1 LILAG
6 IVGVAS
12 GPLFSAELGTPA
24 PSDQG
29 AAMPRRAQSATPDAP
44 LFTLA
49 GTIVSPTVR
58 RALIARGA
66 SGDLERVAEGEKIEG
81 WEFEKILADGVVL
94 RRNTERV
101 ELKLRESLLAQ
112 AGATPP
118 VAAAAAAA
126 APTPPEMTR
135 VLEPAEA
142 EALFFAAHG
151 IKEDQ

>member
-1 LILAG
+1 
-6 IVGVAS
+6 
-12 GPLFSAELGTPA
+12 
-24 PSDQG
+24 
-29 AAMPRRAQSATPDAP
+29 MPRRAPSATPDAP

-81 WEFEKILADGVVL
+81 WEFEKIRADGVVL
-94 RRNTERV
+94 RHNTERV
-101 ELKLRESLLAQ
+101 ELKLRESLPVQ
-112 AGATPP
+112 A
-118 VAAAAAAA
+118 AAASPAPAAAAA

-151 IKEDQ
+151 IKDEQ